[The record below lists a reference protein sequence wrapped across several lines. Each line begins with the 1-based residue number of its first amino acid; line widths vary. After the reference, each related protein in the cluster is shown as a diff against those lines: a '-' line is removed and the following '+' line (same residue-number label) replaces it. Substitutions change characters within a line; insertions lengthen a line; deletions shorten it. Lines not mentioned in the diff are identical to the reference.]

1 MLFQREQNMSKE
13 IKDECLHHQE
23 MLLLKPGIFN
33 NADHRIIHVVSI
45 QTRAQSRQQE
55 ISTESPPEDAKIV
68 EPELQKESS
77 ETTGPELQ
85 KESSKT
91 IELNPSTELLIK
103 KQ

>member
-77 ETTGPELQ
+77 KIIELKFQ
-85 KESSKT
+85 RESSKI
-91 IELNPSTELLIK
+91 IELNSSIELLIK
-103 KQ
+103 K